1 MVLRWMMEGKIFVGT
16 VDLLTVL
23 MIVLLSL
30 DGRLVAPGGAPGAVC
45 RKRAGANNLPAG
57 SVSKLRQEQDTGSEW
72 LLLALDWQTLMPC
85 KPIRRR
91 RGA

>member
-1 MVLRWMMEGKIFVGT
+1 MLLRWMTEGKIIVGT
-16 VDLLTVL
+16 VDLLKVL

-30 DGRLVAPGGAPGAVC
+30 DGRLVAPGAVC
-45 RKRAGANNLPAG
+45 RKRAGAND
-57 SVSKLRQEQDTGSEW
+57 LREW

-91 RGA
+91 RGV

>member
-1 MVLRWMMEGKIFVGT
+1 MLLRWMMEGKIIVGT
-16 VDLLTVL
+16 VDLPTVL

-30 DGRLVAPGGAPGAVC
+30 DGRLVAPGAVC

-57 SVSKLRQEQDTGSEW
+57 SVSKLRQEQDTGNEW

-91 RGA
+91 RRGA